1 MRRLI
6 TWLIMLPA
14 AVAVVVFALHNKT
27 PVVLDLWPFALSLEI
42 ELYLLLTAILGVG
55 VLLGGVASWAGGG
68 RLRAQLRKRTYDGEV
83 ARRQLTTEQ
92 AKVAE
97 LQVKLRAAEMQNL
110 NTPDTGGVGDVKTID
125 HAPDTK
131 AATTADTTAQLSG
144 PKTAA

>member
-27 PVVLDLWPFALSLEI
+27 PVVLDLWPFALTLEI

-55 VLLGGVASWAGGG
+55 VLLGGIASWAGGG
-68 RLRAQLRKRTYDGEV
+68 RLRSELRKRTYDGEV
-83 ARRQLTTEQ
+83 ARRQLKAEQ
-92 AKVAE
+92 AKVTE

-110 NTPDTGGVGDVKTID
+110 NTPETSVEGDVKTIE
-125 HAPDTK
+125 HAPETPS
-131 AATTADTTAQLSG
+131 QLSG

>member
-27 PVVLDLWPFALSLEI
+27 PVVLDLWPFALTLEI

-55 VLLGGVASWAGGG
+55 VLLGGIASWAGGG
-68 RLRAQLRKRTYDGEV
+68 RLRSELRKRTYDGEV
-83 ARRQLTTEQ
+83 ARRQLKAEQ
-92 AKVAE
+92 AKVTE

-110 NTPDTGGVGDVKTID
+110 NTPRLPSRVM
-125 HAPDTK
+125 
-131 AATTADTTAQLSG
+131 
-144 PKTAA
+144 